1 MARLLIYVALIA
13 LVWWIVR
20 SRTRAGR
27 PPERPG
33 EAASPPQAE
42 RMVDCARCGVHLPSS
57 ETVADTAGRSYCCA
71 AHRDA
76 GPR

>member
-1 MARLLIYVALIA
+1 MARLLVYIALIA

-20 SRTRAGR
+20 SRVRAGR
-27 PPERPG
+27 PPERPNPPP
-33 EAASPPQAE
+33 PPQAE

-57 ETVADTAGRSYCCA
+57 ETVSDAAGRSYCCA